1 MLDIVT
7 ELQFYY
13 TNFKA
18 ICQVYYENISM
29 IINYIYIT
37 KSNMWKYLTRW
48 VKNSIMEVINSKIIS
63 WTIYLKSSGTW

>member
-37 KSNMWKYLTRW
+37 KSNM
-48 VKNSIMEVINSKIIS
+48 
-63 WTIYLKSSGTW
+63 